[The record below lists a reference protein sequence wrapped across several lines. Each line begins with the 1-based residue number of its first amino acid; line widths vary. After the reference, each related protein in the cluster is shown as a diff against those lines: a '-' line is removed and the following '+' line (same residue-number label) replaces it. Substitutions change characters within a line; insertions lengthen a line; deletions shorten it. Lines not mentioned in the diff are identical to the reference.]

1 MSDVEGLS
9 REELIRLLK
18 RSNFVKDQLSSRLG
32 SVVSENLE
40 LMGVIQELQIELQ
53 EARMP
58 PAEEVPHPE
67 VLADVTS

>member
-1 MSDVEGLS
+1 MSDVDGFS
-9 REELIRLLK
+9 REELMRLLK
-18 RSNFVKDQLSSRLG
+18 RSNFVKEQLSSRLG

-58 PAEEVPHPE
+58 AEEVPHPE